1 MFEIFE
7 RNLHKSKQSS
17 FFKKKMLL
25 VLGKK
30 FGEMFVRELW
40 QHALLEKIT
49 NLD

>member
-1 MFEIFE
+1 
-7 RNLHKSKQSS
+7 LKSLKETFINQNKVR
-17 FFKKKMLL
+17 FFKKKMFL